1 MDLERGPLQKY
12 HSASTQA
19 HAINLSPTLAGA
31 SASGVWH
38 VASVR
43 CQVAVS
49 VQAYV
54 RRQCVCECA
63 RVQCAC
69 ASECECAC
77 ECECAMC
84 MCIETQNEETLI
96 AHGNLQAKQNNEAKQ
111 N

>member
-1 MDLERGPLQKY
+1 MDLDRGPPQKY
-12 HSASTQA
+12 HFASTQA

-31 SASGVWH
+31 SASGVWQ

-77 ECECAMC
+77 ECVSVCVSVSVC
-84 MCIETQNEETLI
+84 VIW
-96 AHGNLQAKQNNEAKQ
+96 KQVVSTYYM
-111 N
+111 